1 MARVEDIFA
10 VQGKSVVVTGAAS
23 GIGLAIAEAMATN
36 GAKVTMADRD
46 DAAVNREAMR
56 LRDAGY
62 ATNAMITDITKD
74 TDLRQLFDSV
84 IAREGRL
91 DVVFA
96 NAGISGGPGFL
107 RTDNTRN
114 PDTAFEALG
123 DDLWERVIDTN
134 VHGVVRTLR
143 AAIPQMKKQ
152 GGGKIVVTSSISSM
166 KIEQYVGSSYVVSK
180 AAVGQIVRQVAI
192 ELARY
197 NINVNAI
204 APGPAITNIGGGR
217 LKDAEARAPFE
228 KANPM
233 HRLATPQDMQGA
245 ALFLASSASDYV
257 TGIHIVIDGGLV
269 LGSAD

>member
-1 MARVEDIFA
+1 MARVENLFA
-10 VQGKSVVVTGAAS
+10 VEGKSIVVTGAAS

-46 DAAVNREAMR
+46 EAAVNREAMR

-62 ATNAMITDITKD
+62 ATSAMTADITQD
-74 TDLRQLFDSV
+74 ADVRRLFDSV

-107 RTDNTRN
+107 RTDNSRN
-114 PDTAFEALG
+114 PDTAFEAIA
-123 DDLWERVIDTN
+123 DELWDRVIDTN
-134 VHGVVRTLR
+134 VHGVIRTLR

-192 ELARY
+192 ELAGY

-217 LKDAEARAPFE
+217 LKDAAARAPFE
-228 KANPM
+228 KVNPM
-233 HRLATPQDMQGA
+233 HRVATPEDMQGA
-245 ALFLASSASDYV
+245 ALFLASRASDYI
-257 TGIHIVIDGGLV
+257 TGIHIVIDGGLL
-269 LGSAD
+269 LGQAD